1 MAQTNFPH
9 DTRWQEITMIWR
21 DNRWLYVIAGLL
33 LGLLVAPALQQ
44 VTAGLSDFMGNLV
57 PEAIGIIFTVL
68 IIDRMAANRSRA
80 ELQHRLMRETG
91 SQANETA
98 KTAVEWMRA
107 EGWLTVH
114 DKVQLLQGA
123 YLVHANLYEAFLLEA
138 DLQAANLHVAN
149 LQKAYLRR
157 ANLQGANLEG
167 AKLQGANLY
176 KANLRDA
183 TLQSALFDE
192 TTVLPDANY
201 VGRDEGSNPIFDKHW
216 TPETDMRRYTDPQHP
231 DFWHLEI
238 S

>member
-33 LGLLVAPALQQ
+33 LGILITPALQQ
-44 VTAGLSDFMGNLV
+44 ITADVSSFIGNLV

-68 IIDRMAANRSRA
+68 IIDRMAANRSQA
-80 ELQHRLMRETG
+80 ELQRRLIREAD
-91 SQANETA
+91 SQSNETA

-114 DKVQLLQGA
+114 DEVQLLKGA
-123 YLVHANLYEAFLLEA
+123 YLVHAHLYEAFLLEA

-176 KANLRDA
+176 KANLRNA
-183 TLQSALFDE
+183 NLQTALFDE
-192 TTVLPDANY
+192 TTILPDAQY
-201 VGRDEGSNPIFDKHW
+201 LGRDEGSSGIFDKHW
-216 TPETDMRRYTDPQHP
+216 TPETDMKRYTDPQHP
-231 DFWHLEI
+231 DFWQLEI